1 MAATWKIAACD
12 RTVSLGGE
20 ADVITT
26 VHWDVTDSE
35 AGAGVVVHS
44 GRQYGS
50 VGINTDDLSSFTAY
64 DDVTEADAIAWA
76 KAALGSDEVTRL
88 EEDVAAQVT
97 LSKMPVTGTGV
108 PW

>member
-1 MAATWKIAACD
+1 MAVTWKIAACD

-20 ADVITT
+20 ADVITN
-26 VHWDVTDSE
+26 VHWDVTDKE
-35 AGAGVVVHS
+35 TVDGVDHY

-50 VGINTDDLSSFTAY
+50 VGIDTDDLSSFTAY
-64 DDVTEADAIAWA
+64 ADVTEAAAIAWA

-88 EEDVAAQVT
+88 EEDVAAQIT
-97 LSKMPVTGTGV
+97 LSKTPVTGTGV

>member
-26 VHWDVTDSE
+26 VHWDVTDEETVSD
-35 AGAGVVVHS
+35 VVHS

-50 VGINTDDLSSFTAY
+50 VGIDTDDLSDFIAY
-64 DDVTEADAIAWA
+64 DAVTEANAIAWA
-76 KAALGSDEVTRL
+76 KTALGSDEVTRL
-88 EEDVAAQVT
+88 EIEVASQIA
-97 LSKMPVTGTGV
+97 LSKAPLTGTGV

>member
-1 MAATWKIAACD
+1 MATTWKIAACD

-26 VHWDVTDSE
+26 VHWNVQDNETVD
-35 AGAGVVVHS
+35 GVDHS

-50 VGINTDDLSSFTAY
+50 VGIDTDDLSSFTAY
-64 DDVTEADAIAWA
+64 ADVTEANVIAWA

-88 EEDVAAQVT
+88 ETDVAAQVT
-97 LSKMPVTGTGV
+97 LSKTPVTASGV

>member
-20 ADVITT
+20 ADVITN
-26 VHWDVTDSE
+26 VHWEVTDSE
-35 AGAGVVVHS
+35 TVSDVFHS
-44 GRQYGS
+44 GRLYGS
-50 VGINTDDLSSFTAY
+50 VGIDTDDLSSFTTYA
-64 DDVTEADAIAWA
+64 DVTENTAIAWA

-88 EEDVAAQVT
+88 EESVAAQIT
-97 LSKMPVTGTGV
+97 ASKTPVTGTGV

>member
-12 RTVSLGGE
+12 RTVSLGGK

-26 VHWDVTDSE
+26 VHWNVQDNETVD
-35 AGAGVVVHS
+35 GVDHS
-44 GRQYGS
+44 GRLYGS
-50 VGINTDDLSSFTAY
+50 VGIDTDDLSSFTAY
-64 DDVTEADAIAWA
+64 ADVTEANAIAWA

-88 EEDVAAQVT
+88 ETDVAAQIT
-97 LSKMPVTGTGV
+97 ASKTPVTGTGV

>member
-1 MAATWKIAACD
+1 MTAIWKIAACD

-26 VHWDVTDSE
+26 VHWDVTDKE
-35 AGAGVVVHS
+35 TVDGVDHY
-44 GRQYGS
+44 GRLYGS

-64 DDVTEADAIAWA
+64 ADVTEANAIVWA

-88 EEDVAAQVT
+88 ETDVAAQIT
-97 LSKMPVTGTGV
+97 ASKTPVTGTGV

>member
-1 MAATWKIAACD
+1 MTAIWKIAACD

-26 VHWDVTDSE
+26 VHWDVTDKE
-35 AGAGVVVHS
+35 TVDGVDHY
-44 GRQYGS
+44 GRLYGS
-50 VGINTDDLSSFTAY
+50 VAINTDDLSSFTAY
-64 DDVTEADAIAWA
+64 ADVTEDDAIAWA

-88 EEDVAAQVT
+88 ETDVAAQIT
-97 LSKMPVTGTGV
+97 ASKTPVTGTGV

>member
-26 VHWDVTDSE
+26 VHWNVQDNETVD
-35 AGAGVVVHS
+35 GVDHY

-50 VGINTDDLSSFTAY
+50 VSINTDDLSSFTAY
-64 DDVTEADAIAWA
+64 ADVTEANVIAWA
-76 KAALGSDEVTRL
+76 KASLGSDEVTRL
-88 EEDVAAQVT
+88 ETDVAAQVT
-97 LSKMPVTGTGV
+97 LSKTPVTASGV

>member
-26 VHWDVTDSE
+26 VHWNVTDKETVDGVDHFGSE
-35 AGAGVVVHS
+35 YGA
-44 GRQYGS
+44 
-50 VGINTDDLSSFTAY
+50 VGIDTDDLSSFTAY
-64 DDVTEADAIAWA
+64 ADVTEANAIAWA

-88 EEDVAAQVT
+88 EEDVAAQIT
-97 LSKMPVTGTGV
+97 LSKTPVTGTGV

>member
-26 VHWDVTDSE
+26 IHWEVIDEETVSD
-35 AGAGVVVHS
+35 VVHS
-44 GRQYGS
+44 GRMYGS
-50 VGINTDDLSSFTAY
+50 QAIDTSDLSSFTAY
-64 DDVTEADAIAWA
+64 ASITEANAVTWA
-76 KAALGSDEVTRL
+76 KAAMGSDEVTRI
-88 EEDVAAQVT
+88 EDSVAAQIT
-97 LSKMPVTGTGV
+97 ESKTPVTGTGV

>member
-1 MAATWKIAACD
+1 MAVTWKIAACD

-26 VHWDVTDSE
+26 VHWEITDKETVSD
-35 AGAGVVVHS
+35 VVHY

-50 VGINTDDLSSFTAY
+50 VGIDTDDLSSFIAY
-64 DDVTEADAIAWA
+64 ASVTEANAIAWA
-76 KAALGSDEVTRL
+76 KEAVGADEVTRL
-88 EEDVAAQVT
+88 EADVADQIT
-97 LSKMPVTGTGV
+97 LSKVPTHGTGV

>member
-26 VHWDVTDSE
+26 VHWDVTDEETVSD
-35 AGAGVVVHS
+35 VVHS

-50 VGINTDDLSSFTAY
+50 VGIDTDDLSSFIAY
-64 DDVTEADAIAWA
+64 ASVTESVAIAWA
-76 KAALGSDEVTRL
+76 KEALGSDEVARL
-88 EEDVAAQVT
+88 ETDVAAQIT
-97 LSKMPVTGTGV
+97 ASKTPVTGTGV